1 MRYTLDSMLPEKA
14 FSPRLGRG
22 FGAGGMTLE
31 GGSGGGS
38 SAPAPA
44 AQPTTTTVQ
53 NTNIPDY

>member
-31 GGSGGGS
+31 GGSGGGLS
-38 SAPAPA
+38 L
-44 AQPTTTTVQ
+44 
-53 NTNIPDY
+53 IHI